1 MEQDGFVFRTEF
13 TDKDD
18 EDAYKEMYDSTY
30 AEHQKSLFTG
40 GYRIYTAIDME
51 KQELLQNILN
61 QELKFSEDT
70 GDDGIYDLQGA
81 AVCIDNE
88 TGLVTAIVGGR
99 TQEYDGYMF
108 NRAYQAYR
116 QPGSA
121 IKPVLVYAPYLIA
134 GHMPDE
140 IIDDS
145 YMPGG
150 PKNVDDTYR
159 GLITLTEALG
169 YSTNVPAWKIM
180 ESLTPETA
188 IQYLHAMNYAKI
200 NDDEHNMAISIGGF
214 TYGVSPVEL
223 AAGYATLENNG
234 TYRNPTCVSRITN
247 SKGENIVNNPGE
259 GYSVYTKDASIMVT
273 KMMEWGVNH
282 GILQKAKLENAIV
295 AAKSGTTN
303 DYKDGWLAGYS
314 KYYTTVVW
322 VGCDQPKSVLGLGGG
337 TFPLNIWKKYMEII
351 HEGLPLEEFPDYQ
364 DNAVDNN
371 GGDIHDEK
379 ETETHPGWHGGGT
392 PNISDG
398 DTPHGVDISGRGDK
412 DVDVSG
418 MGDKDYDYRG

>member
-1 MEQDGFVFRTEF
+1 
-13 TDKDD
+13 
-18 EDAYKEMYDSTY
+18 
-30 AEHQKSLFTG
+30 
-40 GYRIYTAIDME
+40 ME

-70 GDDGIYDLQGA
+70 GDNGIYDLQGA

-200 NDDEHNMAISIGGF
+200 NDDEHNMAISVGG
-214 TYGVSPVEL
+214 
-223 AAGYATLENNG
+223 
-234 TYRNPTCVSRITN
+234 
-247 SKGENIVNNPGE
+247 
-259 GYSVYTKDASIMVT
+259 VT
-273 KMMEWGVNH
+273 
-282 GILQKAKLENAIV
+282 
-295 AAKSGTTN
+295 
-303 DYKDGWLAGYS
+303 
-314 KYYTTVVW
+314 
-322 VGCDQPKSVLGLGGG
+322 
-337 TFPLNIWKKYMEII
+337 
-351 HEGLPLEEFPDYQ
+351 
-364 DNAVDNN
+364 
-371 GGDIHDEK
+371 
-379 ETETHPGWHGGGT
+379 
-392 PNISDG
+392 
-398 DTPHGVDISGRGDK
+398 
-412 DVDVSG
+412 
-418 MGDKDYDYRG
+418 